1 MTQHAQH
8 ELEARLKAYKQEKL
22 AAGDWLNHDILMAK
36 AEKLEYTDPALA
48 LRVFQRARVLN
59 PDSKEAQ
66 QKIASLNREL
76 KKSNPEVMRSSSK
89 EADAPETVSD
99 AMESAQEVSEP
110 AQAQVP
116 TFTERLVSWLKKP
129 ISICVLMPFLLF
141 AFYQVIWASDR
152 FESQAQLIVQQPN
165 GMATLEPAMAM
176 LSGFTGGSGSS
187 DTSLVEAFIYSTDL
201 VEYLQQELDI
211 FAHYNSDE
219 YDIFSRLSAS
229 ASREDKL
236 DYFKKRVVV
245 EVDQNSKI
253 ITVRVQGYTPEFAKT
268 LTETIVDR
276 AEWYINKVGHDLA
289 KAQLAFVQNEHAMV
303 EERLQK
309 AKSEILAFQRKY
321 NLLDPEAE
329 GMALQQIAY
338 GLEAQIANKQAEL
351 RALRSS
357 MSESA
362 PMVMQLKEQLDS
374 LRQQLI
380 DERQRLTQ
388 DIELTD
394 VSGEMG
400 VNEILA
406 NFGNLRMDLEFA
418 VEALASSQVSL
429 EKSRI
434 EAYRQLK
441 YLVVVESPTLPE
453 EAKYPSILYNLSLFL
468 AVILMIFGIGSIIRA
483 TVNELQ

>member
-1 MTQHAQH
+1 MTQQAQH
-8 ELEARLKAYKQEKL
+8 ELEARLEAFKKEKL
-22 AAGDWLNHDILMAK
+22 VSGDWLNHDVLMAK

-59 PDSKEAQ
+59 PDSKEVK
-66 QKIASLNREL
+66 QKIASLNRDL

-89 EADAPETVSD
+89 ETD
-99 AMESAQEVSEP
+99 AQESVGEAAEAADVVHEQP
-110 AQAQVP
+110 QAQ
-116 TFTERLVSWLKKP
+116 TFTQKLLIWLKKP
-129 ISICVLMPFLLF
+129 VSIFVLLPFFAF
-141 AFYQVIWASDR
+141 AFYQLVWASDR
-152 FESQAQLIVQQPN
+152 FESQAQLIVQKPS

-176 LSGFTGGSGSS
+176 LSGFTGGGGGS

-201 VEYLQQELDI
+201 LEYLQQELDI
-211 FAHYNSDE
+211 FAHYSSNE
-219 YDIFSRLSAS
+219 YDMFSRLSAS

-236 DYFKKRVVV
+236 DYYKKRVVA
-245 EVDQNSKI
+245 EIDQTSQI
-253 ITVRVQGYTPEFAKT
+253 ITIKVQGYTPEFSKA

-338 GLEAQIANKQAEL
+338 GLEGEIANKQAEL

-362 PMVMQLKEQLDS
+362 PMVMRLKDQLSS
-374 LRQQLI
+374 LRQQLVE
-380 DERQRLTQ
+380 ERQRLTQ
-388 DIELTD
+388 DIERGD
-394 VSGEMG
+394 SSGELG

-406 NFGNLRMDLEFA
+406 NFGNLKMDLEFA
-418 VEALASSQVSL
+418 IEALASSQVSL

-441 YLVVVESPTLPE
+441 YLVVIESPTLPE
-453 EAKYPSILYNLSLFL
+453 EAKYPGIIYNLSLFL
-468 AVILMIFGIGSIIRA
+468 AVILMIFGVGSIIRA
-483 TVNELQ
+483 TVNELK